1 ESKLEPQSR
10 PGKRDHRRYEEKP
23 KSDDAV
29 VRWFAPKNTASI
41 AFHQDRIHPSNR
53 TPYRSN
59 GSEDGQPSG
68 RDKTKA
74 ILGACSRIIA
84 PKNPLELMRPASHRD
99 NDVAII
105 GEEQAAEQ
113 ATSPT
118 PHHLRRGISSNQQLE
133 PKLERTRAT
142 KDHPRTATEK
152 SQSTTTNETL
162 CATTTGERSGGS
174 SKKQRKPARN
184 QIPNTTCRFTHHRTN
199 QKKNEADLALEG
211 AAPLPR
217 SEKQVYVTGKL
228 LRTPKP
234 DQEQQRRRKSRPQAS
249 PYTESLDLRSGAPDL
264 RRDKRLPPPRTTKK
278 TGERQKQRETGRRR
292 SGGRERRRRP
302 PERARQLGFCS

>member
-1 ESKLEPQSR
+1 MKKPTGYRELPREGKESKLEPQSR

-84 PKNPLELMRPASHRD
+84 PKNPLELKRPASHRD

-118 PHHLRRGISSNQQLE
+118 PHHLRTGISSNQQLE

-142 KDHPRTATEK
+142 NDHPRTATE
-152 SQSTTTNETL
+152 S
-162 CATTTGERSGGS
+162 
-174 SKKQRKPARN
+174 
-184 QIPNTTCRFTHHRTN
+184 H
-199 QKKNEADLALEG
+199 
-211 AAPLPR
+211 
-217 SEKQVYVTGKL
+217 
-228 LRTPKP
+228 
-234 DQEQQRRRKSRPQAS
+234 
-249 PYTESLDLRSGAPDL
+249 
-264 RRDKRLPPPRTTKK
+264 
-278 TGERQKQRETGRRR
+278 
-292 SGGRERRRRP
+292 
-302 PERARQLGFCS
+302 